1 MYWCLGNSID
11 YPINVM
17 DLLFIV
23 SLVGMTLLSI
33 VNIYIAY
40 ISFRILKISVNLLRE
55 TVVIRKE
62 TILIKEISARVEE
75 KL

>member
-1 MYWCLGNSID
+1 MYWCLGNIID
-11 YPINVM
+11 QSNILM
-17 DLLFIV
+17 DVLLTV
-23 SLVGMTLLSI
+23 SLIGMTLLSL

-40 ISFRILKISVNLLRE
+40 ISFRILKVSASLLKE

>member
-11 YPINVM
+11 QSNILMNILLIVSLIGM
-17 DLLFIV
+17 VLLFIV
-23 SLVGMTLLSI
+23 NL
-33 VNIYIAY
+33 YIAY
-40 ISFRILKISVNLLRE
+40 MSFRILKVSIGLLKE
-55 TVVIRKE
+55 TVIIRKE